1 MSAIKPAASV
11 SQVIAL
17 RQQVL
22 DQTQS
27 LQQLR
32 DASGT
37 TKAGLTG
44 NAEAADQA
52 KPAGGFASSLDNA
65 LEQVNQTQIKSSEMS
80 AAYQRGEVTDVAQV
94 MLARQESGIAFEAT
108 LQVRNKLLNAYQDI
122 MRMGI

>member
-1 MSAIKPAASV
+1 MSAIKPSASV

-22 DQTQS
+22 DQSQS

-32 DASGT
+32 EATGPSGADKT
-37 TKAGLTG
+37 SETK
-44 NAEAADQA
+44 QA
-52 KPAGGFASSLDNA
+52 PAGGFANTLETALD
-65 LEQVNQTQIKSSEMS
+65 QVNQTQIKSSEMA

>member
-1 MSAIKPAASV
+1 MSTIKPSASV
-11 SQVIAL
+11 SEVIAL

-27 LQQLR
+27 LKQLR
-32 DASGT
+32 DAASGADA
-37 TKAGLTG
+37 TKSVGT
-44 NAEAADQA
+44 DQA
-52 KPAGGFASSLDNA
+52 KPTGGFANTLETA
-65 LEQVNQTQIKSSEMS
+65 LNQVNQSQIRSSEMA